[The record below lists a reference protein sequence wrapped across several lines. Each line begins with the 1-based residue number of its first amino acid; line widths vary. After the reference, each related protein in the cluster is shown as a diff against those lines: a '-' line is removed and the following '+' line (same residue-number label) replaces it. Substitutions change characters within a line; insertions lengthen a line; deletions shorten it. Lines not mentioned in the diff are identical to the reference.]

1 MRTGLVL
8 SLALACLSSTA
19 IAATDAPM
27 NGPLHYPTTAT
38 VDVHVD
44 RFGLQVADPYRW
56 LENDVRVDGKVRE
69 WVEAQN
75 VVARQVLDA
84 LPGRSAIQSSLTAI
98 WNQERQS
105 VPMRRGQ
112 RLFFRHNSGLQNQSV
127 LYVQDAAGGE
137 PRVLIDPNPWAKD
150 GATALA
156 EWMPSHDGR
165 RLVYTVQDGGTD
177 WRTVHVLDVDSGHAL
192 SDELKWVKF
201 SGLVWAPDG
210 SGLYYSRF
218 PAPAAGAEFQSL
230 NLNQAVYFHRI
241 GDPQSADRLIYAT
254 PEQPTHSHHVE
265 ITHDGRWLF
274 ISTSEGTDD
283 RYEIHI
289 QDLKNGGPVR
299 PLFTGLEYSWSLIGS
314 QGDRLFLRTNRDA
327 PKYRVVAVNLS
338 AEHPALE
345 SVIPEGQG
353 TIEDASMIGSRLV
366 VNALEDAH
374 SVVRSYNLQGG
385 DSRVIELPGI
395 GSADGFESDPEH
407 TDTYYGYTSY
417 TTPQTIYHVDLAS
430 GATSV
435 FHAPP
440 MSFDP
445 KAYTVRQEFYTSKD
459 GTRVPMFVIAR
470 RDAAKGPRP
479 TVLYGYG
486 GFNVSLTPN
495 YSAVRLA
502 WLDMGGVWVEA
513 NLRGGGEYGKA
524 WHDGGRLLNKQNV
537 FNDCIAAAEHLIQ
550 TGVSSPQQLTL
561 LGASNGG
568 LLVGAVVNQRP
579 DLFAAAAPE
588 VGVMDM
594 LRYPEFT
601 AGRYWVDDYG
611 SPEEEV
617 HFRNLLSYSPYH
629 NIRAG
634 HDYPALLVMTAD
646 TDDRV
651 VPGHSFKYA
660 AKLQSMDLGAKP
672 HIIRIETRA
681 GHGSGKPT
689 DKQIAEYTDLFAFF
703 GYYTGLTSKAPVSST
718 P

>member
-1 MRTGLVL
+1 MRTGFLL
-8 SLALACLSSTA
+8 ALALACVPSASFA
-19 IAATDAPM
+19 KTDASVTD
-27 NGPLHYPTTAT
+27 PLHYPATRT
-38 VDVHVD
+38 VDEHLD
-44 RFGLQVADPYRW
+44 RFGTHVADPYRW
-56 LENDVRVDGKVRE
+56 LENDVRVDAQVRA
-69 WVEAQN
+69 WVDAQN
-75 VVARQVLDA
+75 VVTRQVLDA
-84 LPGRSAIQSSLTAI
+84 LPGRAAIQASLTAI
-98 WNQERQS
+98 WNQERQT
-105 VPMRRGQ
+105 VPLRRGE
-112 RLFFRHNSGLQNQSV
+112 RLFFRRNSGLQNQSV
-127 LYVQDAAGGE
+127 LYVQDGASAH

-156 EWMPSHDGR
+156 EWMPSHDGHR
-165 RLVYTVQDGGTD
+165 VVYTVQDGGTD
-177 WRTVHVLDVDSGHAL
+177 WRTVHVLDVDSGHTL

-218 PAPAAGAEFQSL
+218 PAPAAGAEFQSR
-230 NLNQAVYFHRI
+230 NLNHAVYFHRI

-254 PEQPTHSHHVE
+254 PDQPSHSHHVE

-283 RYEIHI
+283 RYEIHV

-299 PLFTGLEYSWSLIGS
+299 LLFAGLDYSWSLIGS
-314 QGDRLFLRTNRDA
+314 KGNRLFLRTNRDA
-327 PKYRVVAVNLS
+327 PRYRIVAVDAS
-338 AEHPALE
+338 AQNPALE
-345 SVIPEGQG
+345 SVIPEGAG
-353 TIEDASMIGSRLV
+353 TVEDAAMIGARLI

-374 SVVRSYNLQGG
+374 SVVRSFNLQGG
-385 DSRVIELPGI
+385 DARVIELPGI
-395 GSADGFESDPEH
+395 GSANGFETDPDH
-407 TDTYYGYTSY
+407 TDTYYGYASY

-440 MSFDP
+440 MSFDS
-445 KAYTVRQEFYTSKD
+445 KAYTVRQEFVTSKD
-459 GTRVPMFVIAR
+459 GTRVPMFIIAR
-470 RDAAKGPRP
+470 RDLPQGTHP

-537 FNDCIAAAEHLIQ
+537 FNDCIAAAEHLVK
-550 TGVSSPQQLTL
+550 TGISSPQQLTL

-629 NIRAG
+629 NIRIG

-660 AKLQSMDLGAKP
+660 AQLQSMDLGPKP
-672 HIIRIETRA
+672 RIIRIETRA

-703 GYYTGLTSKAPVSST
+703 GYYTGLTTKPSVTSAK
-718 P
+718 